1 LLNELLACEWG
12 KLKGPALKILQIFTC
27 CLVLPFFIGGTIS
40 LRVSPKVQPAAP
52 EPLAEVQEDTAVED
66 CSAATVLFTI
76 ISLPADRKAGAILQE
91 FPKRNDF
98 ILETYQNIEIRDDIV
113 GFFSLITHS
122 EEIAAVVLTN
132 ANEFG
137 IPPSLA
143 FALCWEES
151 RYNPFAVNI
160 KNRNK
165 SIDRGLF
172 QLNNASFPNLSEDD
186 FYNPGINA
194 YYGMAHLRWCLDL
207 GGSEVAALA
216 MYNAGTTRV
225 RSGGTPKN
233 TLDYISRVLENQ
245 RKIED
250 LFSLVFGS
258 ENLLKPEDE
267 YGQHPVEDETESELL
282 PRQTATLASRP

>member
-1 LLNELLACEWG
+1 M
-12 KLKGPALKILQIFTC
+12 LQIFTC
-27 CLVLPFFIGGTIS
+27 CLILLFFIGGTIS
-40 LRVSPKVQPAAP
+40 ARIPPKVQPTAS
-52 EPLAEVQEDTAVED
+52 EPLVKVLEDTSEED
-66 CSAATVLFTI
+66 
-76 ISLPADRKAGAILQE
+76 LPAGPPPFLSVIPRPAGKKAGAILQE
-91 FPKRNDF
+91 LPPKSDF
-98 ILETYQNIEIRDDIV
+98 ILKTYQNLEIRDDV
-113 GFFSLITHS
+113 VEFFSIITHS
-122 EEIAAVVLTN
+122 KDLAAIMLTN

-151 RYNPFAVNI
+151 CYNPLAVNS
-160 KNRNK
+160 KNRNA

-172 QLNNASFPNLSEDD
+172 QLNNVSFPKLSEDD
-186 FYNPGINA
+186 FYNPSINA

-233 TLDYISRVLENQ
+233 TLDYISRILDNQ

-258 ENLLKPEDE
+258 ENLLKTEDKDEENPADDGPEN
-267 YGQHPVEDETESELL
+267 ELL
-282 PRQTATLASRP
+282 AGQITTLASRR